1 VLFLDASGDQEIIC
15 AGSLGIRR
23 TGAVPRAANWSNPD
37 DKPSL
42 VNGNLTLVE

>member
-15 AGSLGIRR
+15 AGPPGIRR
-23 TGAVPRAANWSNPD
+23 TGPPRRAANWSNPD